1 VKTLVPPRVVSKAI
15 ETALGGV
22 GTGTRR
28 CYRVGA
34 VLFNR
39 RGILRAKSNSY
50 KTHPLVLRYSEFPY
64 LHAEAHCLVSHG
76 LDNCE
81 GLDLCVVRVHK
92 DDRTLS
98 MAKPCDACANLL
110 SYSKVNNVYYSDWS
124 GAIKCL

>member
-1 VKTLVPPRVVSKAI
+1 MVSERIVSKAM
-15 ETALGGV
+15 EVALKGV

-50 KTHPLVLRYSEFPY
+50 KTHPLVLKYSKYPY

-81 GLDLCVVRVHK
+81 GLDMCVVRLHK

-98 MAKPCDACANLL
+98 MAKPCDCCSSLL
-110 SYSKVNNVYYSDWS
+110 KYAGINKVYYSNWTGIIECS
-124 GAIKCL
+124 TL